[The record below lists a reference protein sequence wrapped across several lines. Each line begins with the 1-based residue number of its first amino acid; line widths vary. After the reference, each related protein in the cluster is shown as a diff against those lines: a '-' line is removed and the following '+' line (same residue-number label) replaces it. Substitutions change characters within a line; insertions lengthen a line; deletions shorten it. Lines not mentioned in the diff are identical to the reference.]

1 MSKTTRPLRAEK
13 AFDDEKY
20 FSESGD
26 EDNDD
31 GYDEVEDDDV
41 EMEDA
46 EEDLEDSDEGSE
58 DLEPDDP
65 TSNIQITLRTVD
77 FGTLTQA
84 QSSLARDRQHIH
96 PSRLNASSN
105 SQSATT
111 TRTDAEKVNTLR
123 ARLAELKTLKS
134 GGSSKTDVD
143 NVKENRTSNDP
154 TRSTQSSRSKSG
166 TITLHTRTHKHAP
179 TEQSSKYQVSRRRT
193 TTDLSSNPTHARD
206 PRFTTTASAPDVEMT
221 KKKYAFLAD
230 YRATELQDLK
240 SDLSAI
246 KARAQKRKSRAMLP
260 EEEVTATRLRV
271 AINRLENRAKAEVD
285 KERARDVVRKHKKEE
300 REQVAQGKKPF
311 YLKESEVRK
320 RALTEKFEGM
330 KAKERDRAL
339 KRRQKK
345 ISERERRSMPGGR
358 RGAQE
363 E

>member
-1 MSKTTRPLRAEK
+1 MSKTKQPLRAEK
-13 AFDDEKY
+13 AFDDAKY
-20 FSESGD
+20 YSESGD
-26 EDNDD
+26 DND
-31 GYDEVEDDDV
+31 VEDYEQNDD
-41 EMEDA
+41 EDA
-46 EEDLEDSDEGSE
+46 EMRDAEEEESEPED
-58 DLEPDDP
+58 EP
-65 TSNIQITLRTVD
+65 SALQNTLRTVD
-77 FGTLTQA
+77 FGTLADA

-96 PSRLNASSN
+96 PSRLDPSSN
-105 SQSATT
+105 TQAAPSS
-111 TRTDAEKVNTLR
+111 RTDAEKVNTLR
-123 ARLAELKTLKS
+123 ARLAELKSLKS
-134 GGSSKTDVD
+134 GGSNNTND
-143 NVKENRTSNDP
+143 NNIKDHKTSNDP

-193 TTDLSSNPTHARD
+193 AADLSSNPTHARD

-230 YRATELQDLK
+230 YRSTELQELK
-240 SDLSAI
+240 DELNAI
-246 KARAQKRKSRAMLP
+246 KARSRKRKSRAMLP

-271 AINRLENRAKAEVD
+271 AINRQENQAKAEVD
-285 KERARDVVRKHKKEE
+285 RERAKDVVRKHKKEE

-311 YLKESEVRK
+311 FLKDSEVRK

-358 RGAQE
+358 RGVQE
-363 E
+363 D